1 MRAWQLGL
9 DFTLTSPTTLPKI
22 SLSHRG
28 ALLRNSSGKPPQNW
42 QSNLLQTVACSGA
55 KSLAFISWTCLTV
68 HVWANE
74 FVYYMT
80 KNEWK
85 NQLFQPKLTNSPCL
99 WTTLVQCCWQI
110 CPRLSLLVW
119 LCEGRRKRERQIEKL
134 MDESDLF
141 FYFQLLTD
149 TWHFSCVFNLSFYV
163 SRQCTK
169 SSNIFFLY
177 RHFFFFCFLLGCK
190 EAVKTAEIRIIT
202 SKPNWLATNSCYV
215 LRGWSVQLR
224 HAMLLGGLWG
234 CK

>member
-28 ALLRNSSGKPPQNW
+28 ALLRNRSGKPPQNW

-55 KSLAFISWTCLTV
+55 ESLAFISWTCLTV

-85 NQLFQPKLTNSPCL
+85 NQLFRPKLTNSPCL

-141 FYFQLLTD
+141 FIWNCCQIHD
-149 TWHFSCVFNLSFYV
+149 TLAVSLISVFMFPGSAPKVATFFSFIV
-163 SRQCTK
+163 T
-169 SSNIFFLY
+169 
-177 RHFFFFCFLLGCK
+177 FFFFLFVGLQRGGK
-190 EAVKTAEIRIIT
+190 DSRDKNYHIQT
-202 SKPNWLATNSCYV
+202 KLASY
-215 LRGWSVQLR
+215 
-224 HAMLLGGLWG
+224 
-234 CK
+234 